1 MMTARRLMLLACCL
15 FASAGAVAEMDA
27 ADVMRKNFFATKI
40 SGFTGNVSMVLTND
54 RGAQRTRTMSI
65 RSMLQENGIDAA
77 VLTRFTQP
85 ADIKNTGFLQVE
97 SSAGNDDIW
106 VYLPALGKT
115 RRLAANNKRDS
126 FFGTDFS
133 YGDILLPPVEKY
145 VHSLLRMESLDGAR
159 CYVIESK
166 PKDPQTRNDTG
177 YSRKVSWI
185 DAESFVERKVEYYDT
200 RETLLKTQMIADIRE
215 VEPDKDRSL
224 AMQREMKN
232 HQTGH
237 TTLYRID
244 NFELDSS
251 LRKRGLGV
259 RDLEAR

>member
-1 MMTARRLMLLACCL
+1 MKLRILAMLACCL
-15 FASAGAVAEMDA
+15 FASAGARAEMDA
-27 ADVMRKNFFATKI
+27 TEVMRKNFFATKI
-40 SGFTGNVSMVLTND
+40 SGFTGNVTMVLTND

-65 RSMLQENGIDAA
+65 SSMLKENGIDAA

-85 ADIKNTGFLQVE
+85 ADIKNTGFLQIE
-97 SSAGNDDIW
+97 NSGGNDDIW

-145 VHSLLRMESLDGAR
+145 SHTLLRLETLDGEQ
-159 CYVIESK
+159 CYLIESK
-166 PKDPQTRNDTG
+166 PNDPQTRNDAG
-177 YSRKVSWI
+177 YSRKMSWI
-185 DAESFVERKVEYYDT
+185 GANDFVERKVEYYDT
-200 RETLLKTQMIADIRE
+200 REALLKTQAVADVRE
-215 VEPDKDRSL
+215 VEADKHRSL

-237 TTLYRID
+237 ATLYRID
-244 NFELDSS
+244 NFQLDSG
-251 LRKRGLGV
+251 LRERGFGV
-259 RDLEAR
+259 RDLETR